1 MSNSTETSREVPMSV
16 KLQRA
21 LDGITAE
28 LREHFKDQLPA
39 LMSRVRDIN
48 ETSI

>member
-1 MSNSTETSREVPMSV
+1 VDVTE
-16 KLQRA
+16 LQRA

-28 LREHFKDQLPA
+28 LQERFNDQLPA
-39 LMSRVRDIN
+39 LMSKVRDIN